1 MKKIITF
8 ITGLIAICALTACNA
23 KGKEVKAEEFKEQA
37 EKIEEHQYNE
47 ATVKYTYASD
57 VKIPN
62 IAPLEGETG
71 PSEDETGSLGE
82 EKKGEA
88 VFTFKDGEWTTTDE
102 EAENIFHG
110 MVGISLKDANLDLD
124 NLTAGMETMS
134 KQYGIDS
141 AVKYYVNPLGVEV
154 SAKGEFKEDGSD
166 GSLDIYEYIAF
177 DKYGYINKL
186 DAKIDI
192 KSVSKIGEE
201 SYEMKMFTE
210 VHATISYK

>member
-8 ITGLIAICALTACNA
+8 ITGLIAVCALTACNA

-62 IAPLEGETG
+62 FGL
-71 PSEDETGSLGE
+71 SEDETGPLNE

-88 VFTFKDGEWTTTDE
+88 VYTFKDGEWTTTDE
-102 EAENIFHG
+102 EAEGLFYGLI
-110 MVGISLKDANLDLD
+110 GITLKDADLDLD

-134 KQYGIDS
+134 EEYGIDS
-141 AVKYYVNPLGVEV
+141 VVKYYVNPLGVEV
-154 SAKGEFKEDGSD
+154 SAKGDIKEDGAD
-166 GSLDIYEYIAF
+166 GSLDIYEYLAF

-192 KSVSKIGEE
+192 KSVSKIGKE

>member
-8 ITGLIAICALTACNA
+8 ITGLIAVCALTACNA

-37 EKIEEHQYNE
+37 EKIEEHQYSE

-62 IAPLEGETG
+62 FGL
-71 PSEDETGSLGE
+71 SEDETGSLNE

-88 VFTFKDGEWTTTDE
+88 VYTFKDGEWTTTDE
-102 EAENIFHG
+102 EVDGIFYG
-110 MVGISLKDANLDLD
+110 MVGLCLKDADLDLD

-134 KQYGIDS
+134 KEYGIDS

-154 SAKGEFKEDGSD
+154 SAKGDIKEDGSD
-166 GSLDIYEYIAF
+166 GSLDIYEYLAF

>member
-1 MKKIITF
+1 MKKIITLA
-8 ITGLIAICALTACNA
+8 TGLLAIFALTACNA

-57 VKIPN
+57 VKIPGTD
-62 IAPLEGETG
+62 LLDSETA
-71 PSEDETGSLGE
+71 DSLNE

-102 EAENIFHG
+102 EAEDVFDG
-110 MVGISLKDANLDLD
+110 MIGVSLKDANLDLD
-124 NLTAGMETMS
+124 NLTAGMESMS
-134 KQYGIDS
+134 EEYGVDS

-154 SAKGEFKEDGSD
+154 SAKGDFKEDGSD
-166 GSLDIYEYIAF
+166 GSLDMYEYIAF

-192 KSVSKIGEE
+192 KSVSKVGEE
-201 SYEMKMFTE
+201 SYEMRMFTE

>member
-1 MKKIITF
+1 MTR
-8 ITGLIAICALTACNA
+8 IAIVIVALNNISSRRIYEVNTSYIDAITASSV
-23 KGKEVKAEEFKEQA
+23 GK
-37 EKIEEHQYNE
+37 YNFYG
-47 ATVKYTYASD
+47 A
-57 VKIPN
+57 I
-62 IAPLEGETG
+62 
-71 PSEDETGSLGE
+71 
-82 EKKGEA
+82 
-88 VFTFKDGEWTTTDE
+88 
-102 EAENIFHG
+102 
-110 MVGISLKDANLDLD
+110 VGRRN
-124 NLTAGMETMS
+124 
-134 KQYGIDS
+134 
-141 AVKYYVNPLGVEV
+141 VNPLGVEV